1 MKTLFNV
8 FLGIYL
14 FVAAN
19 AVAMMALMTVMIIK
33 NLIG

>member
-1 MKTLFNV
+1 MKALFNV
-8 FLGIYL
+8 FLGVYV